1 MRSIQTPQMSEP
13 AKPTWYF
20 GNSFSNKNL
29 GFRFLGFACLN
40 GFLISCY
47 ILTNKIRFWK
57 NHFEVF
63 KSKGGIIHCEP
74 RNIVPRGRVLFPRA
88 KCVVL
93 VKVVGQVLRV
103 LFLAC
108 VLGRFRGECGKFLR
122 GLVKGSKKR
131 CKQRKLNQI
140 SRRSG
145 FCTVISK
152 RALSPEAGIS
162 TPGRSRTSMLAF
174 WM

>member
-1 MRSIQTPQMSEP
+1 M
-13 AKPTWYF
+13 
-20 GNSFSNKNL
+20 
-29 GFRFLGFACLN
+29 
-40 GFLISCY
+40 
-47 ILTNKIRFWK
+47 
-57 NHFEVF
+57 
-63 KSKGGIIHCEP
+63 
-74 RNIVPRGRVLFPRA
+74 PRGRVLFPRA

-93 VKVVGQVLRV
+93 GKVVGQVWRV

-122 GLVKGSKKR
+122 GLVKGSKKK

-152 RALSPEAGIS
+152 RAFVTRGRHFHTRPEPHTNAGALNVTKVVWILSLDLS
-162 TPGRSRTSMLAF
+162 KAF
-174 WM
+174 DQKH